1 MTNPIHLSAQLAHLG
16 HIDPAVG
23 QHLWATA
30 LYHLDPAACQQVWA
44 VALRHLDP
52 KALRALSD
60 ALPPA
65 GAVAQSLRENLSSL
79 ALERATA
86 PQEVR

>member
-1 MTNPIHLSAQLAHLG
+1 MSNPIHLSAQLAHLCYT
-16 HIDPAVG
+16 
-23 QHLWATA
+23 LS
-30 LYHLDPAACQQVWA
+30 LEDPAACQQVWA
-44 VALRHLDP
+44 VALHNLDP

-60 ALPPA
+60 AMPPA

-79 ALERATA
+79 AMERATA